1 MKKLRNK
8 VVYIKDEKMLEEA
21 KKIIEGAGMQID
33 PDYKRIFKYKKWL
46 VFSNSFDMFVFV
58 DTLHRKHQISFN
70 RFKWI
75 MRPTWYKLAT
85 WIFGLFALFLAVKLV
100 LNF

>member
-8 VVYIKDEKMLEEA
+8 VVFIKDEKMLEEA

-33 PDYKRIFKYKKWL
+33 PDYKRIFKSNEWL
-46 VFSNSFDMFVFV
+46 VFSESFDMFILSPFPFG
-58 DTLHRKHQISFN
+58 RKQISFN

-75 MRPTWYKLAT
+75 LRPTWCKLAT
-85 WIFGLFALFLAVKLV
+85 WIFGLVALFLAVKLV